1 MQRCFN
7 IRKSIN
13 LFYCIKGEKT
23 HDCVSN
29 CKKSFWFNIQ
39 YLHVIEKIWKLRK
52 LQFDKDF
59 ESKVTFIGKN
69 LDVATLMSGKDKNPS
84 YKLLLNTILEAL
96 AKVIIQEKEIVK
108 RIGRE
113 ETTMVL
119 QLIFLIG

>member
-1 MQRCFN
+1 
-7 IRKSIN
+7 
-13 LFYCIKGEKT
+13 
-23 HDCVSN
+23 
-29 CKKSFWFNIQ
+29 
-39 YLHVIEKIWKLRK
+39 
-52 LQFDKDF
+52 
-59 ESKVTFIGKN
+59 
-69 LDVATLMSGKDKNPS
+69 MSGKDKNPS